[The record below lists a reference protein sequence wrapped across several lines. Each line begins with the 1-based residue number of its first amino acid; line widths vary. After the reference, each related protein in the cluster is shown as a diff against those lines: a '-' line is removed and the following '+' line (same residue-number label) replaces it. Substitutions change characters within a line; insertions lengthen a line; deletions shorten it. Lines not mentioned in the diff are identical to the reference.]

1 MIDTA
6 VILAG
11 GKAKRLKEI
20 TRETPKSLVK
30 FNNKPFLYYQL
41 KLLKKNKI
49 KNVILCTGHYSSQ
62 IENYIKTLK
71 IGINVSI
78 SKDGNKLLGTG
89 GALLKVSKKL
99 KKNFFLIYG
108 DSYLPTNFQ
117 KISKLF
123 KMNSFDIMISVY
135 KNRNL
140 FDKSNISIK
149 DNQIIY
155 KKNIKNK
162 NFIYIDYGLC
172 VIGNKAKKYFP
183 KKKVFDLSNLFYN
196 LSKKKKL
203 SFTIVK
209 ERFYEIGSFN
219 GIKDFKKY
227 LKI

>member
-20 TRETPKSLVK
+20 TREIPKSLVK

-172 VIGNKAKKYFP
+172 VIGKKAKKYFP
-183 KKKVFDLSNLFYN
+183 KKKFFDLSNLFYN

>member
-11 GKAKRLKEI
+11 GKTKRLKEI

-62 IENYIKTLK
+62 IEDYIKTLK

-172 VIGNKAKKYFP
+172 VIGKKAKKYFP

>member
-20 TRETPKSLVK
+20 TREIPKSLVK

-89 GALLKVSKKL
+89 GALLKVSL
-99 KKNFFLIYG
+99 W
-108 DSYLPTNFQ
+108 
-117 KISKLF
+117 
-123 KMNSFDIMISVY
+123 
-135 KNRNL
+135 
-140 FDKSNISIK
+140 
-149 DNQIIY
+149 
-155 KKNIKNK
+155 
-162 NFIYIDYGLC
+162 
-172 VIGNKAKKYFP
+172 
-183 KKKVFDLSNLFYN
+183 
-196 LSKKKKL
+196 
-203 SFTIVK
+203 
-209 ERFYEIGSFN
+209 
-219 GIKDFKKY
+219 
-227 LKI
+227 